1 MIFTHPYI
9 LKAGFHV
16 FWNPQIILNS
26 LENAERRLRTQKL
39 SILQCVRNKGQEV
52 LKDLQK
58 SRKSPIYMFFLL
70 IMYSSDISFVYQ
82 LLSQHFVVTI
92 YALFPQIIW
101 DSGSFF
107 AFRMYTMYT
116 IHAHTTTPGSHQA
129 GLSRAENK
137 VINTL
142 IRSYGDANNWVWW
155 WKNKK
160 IGKCVVL
167 PGK

>member
-1 MIFTHPYI
+1 MQNAVWEPKNYQFCN
-9 LKAGFHV
+9 V
-16 FWNPQIILNS
+16 
-26 LENAERRLRTQKL
+26 LEIKVKRSWKICKR
-39 SILQCVRNKGQEV
+39 
-52 LKDLQK
+52 DLQK

-82 LLSQHFVVTI
+82 LISQHFVVTI

-101 DSGSFF
+101 DGKTDSGSFF